1 MQLQTRACLLFATV
15 WSVRRC
21 QLACVF
27 AKARVRIEISS
38 FIHAVF
44 SFVRDRRGVHVTG
57 QAAAET
63 LMRVSGMPWH

>member
-1 MQLQTRACLLFATV
+1 
-15 WSVRRC
+15 
-21 QLACVF
+21 VF

-44 SFVRDRRGVHVTG
+44 SFVRDRRGVARDG

-63 LMRVSGMPWH
+63 LMRVPGMSGR